1 MISNYKWNKSFKN
14 GLIWFSC
21 FYTIKVVYI
30 CWLRL
35 TLENSH
41 KKTFQI
47 GEIEELKIS
56 VEMEENFE
64 RKVKPVNDEGL
75 EEV

>member
-1 MISNYKWNKSFKN
+1 M
-14 GLIWFSC
+14 
-21 FYTIKVVYI
+21 
-30 CWLRL
+30 